1 MRGNRVFTIAAQII
15 QGDTM
20 SDKPTIELMRALS
33 NSESINSYMEHNNRF
48 LVEGE
53 LSEHINR
60 LCAKKG
66 LVKANVIRRAEI
78 NEIYAYQIFSGKR
91 VPSRDKLLC
100 LCLGMELDTIET
112 NQLLKYAGFAPLYP
126 KNKRDSIILFGFEK
140 RQSIIAINET
150 LYDNDEST
158 LN

>member
-1 MRGNRVFTIAAQII
+1 MILI
-15 QGDTM
+15 
-20 SDKPTIELMRALS
+20 DKPTAELMSALS
-33 NSESINSYMEHNNRF
+33 SSDSIDSYMEHNNQF

-60 LCAKKG
+60 ICIEKG
-66 LVKANVIRRAEI
+66 LSKAKVIKHAEM

-91 VPSRDKLLC
+91 TPSRDKLLC
-100 LCLGMELDTIET
+100 LCLGMELSSVET
-112 NQLLKYAGFAPLYP
+112 NQLLKCVGFAPLYP

-140 RQSIIAINET
+140 EQNVIAINER
-150 LYDNDEST
+150 LYENDEKT